1 MAPRP
6 IWSGSISFGLV
17 NVPVKLLTAVRH
29 QDVHFNLLHKKDGA
43 RIQLKRFCTLEDKEV
58 AYEDTDK
65 GYEVSPGR
73 YVSLDRKELE
83 KLDPKATRSIDI
95 TDFVDLK
102 DIDPIFY
109 EATYRLVPDRGA
121 DKAYGLLFRALEQ
134 AEKVGIAK
142 MVMRT
147 KQYLCAVRPL
157 EKGLVLSTMLYAD
170 EIVPEDEVEGLPE
183 RMPKA
188 AERELTMARQLIDSL
203 SGKFDPEKYKDEYR
217 EKVLELIEAK
227 SRGKEIHFAPK
238 AKEAKVVDLMD
249 ALRKS
254 LAQAQR
260 GEGGAPPEAGGK
272 RAARQRP
279 AARERRRPGKRSKA

>member
-1 MAPRP
+1 MATRP

-29 QDVHFNLLHKKDGA
+29 QEVHFNLLHKKDGA
-43 RIQLKRFCTLEDKEV
+43 RIKMKRFCTLEDKEV
-58 AYEDTDK
+58 DYEDTDK

-83 KLDPKATRSIDI
+83 KLDPKASRSIDI
-95 TDFVDLK
+95 SDFVDLE

-134 AEKVGIAK
+134 SKKVGIAK

-157 EKGLVLSTMLYAD
+157 EHGLVLSTMLYAD
-170 EIVPEDEVEGLPE
+170 EIVPEEEVEGLPE
-183 RMPKA
+183 RTPKA
-188 AERELTMARQLIDSL
+188 PERELAMARQLIGSL
-203 SGKFDPEKYKDEYR
+203 SVKFDPAKYKDEYR
-217 EKVLELIEAK
+217 DKVLELIDAK
-227 SRGKEIHFAPK
+227 AKGEEIHFAPK
-238 AKEAKVVDLMD
+238 AKEAKVVNLMD

-254 LAQAQR
+254 LAQA
-260 GEGGAPPEAGGK
+260 GSKSAPRE
-272 RAARQRP
+272 RP
-279 AARERRRPGKRSKA
+279 AAHARRRPRKRSKA